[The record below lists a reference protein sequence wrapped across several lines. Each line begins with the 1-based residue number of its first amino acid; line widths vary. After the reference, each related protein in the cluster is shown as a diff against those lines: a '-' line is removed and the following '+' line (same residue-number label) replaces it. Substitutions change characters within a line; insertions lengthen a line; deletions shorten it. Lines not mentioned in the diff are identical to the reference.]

1 MSKKISILT
10 LGCAKNTVD
19 SEELLKQIENSGY
32 KIVINPEKADVL
44 VINTCGFVEDAKEE
58 SLDAI
63 FEAVELKRK
72 GRLEKIIVMGCLSE
86 RYKSELVKEIPEV
99 DKFIGTNKIDS
110 VAEELGIR
118 YKNELL
124 GERHLTTPKHYAY
137 LKISEGCNNPCSF
150 CAIPIM
156 RGKYQSKPM
165 ERVILEAKRLAL
177 LGVKELIVI
186 AQDTTYYG
194 LDLYGKRRL
203 HELLNKISDIEGIEW
218 IRLMYTYPAR
228 FPLELLEVF
237 DNDKI
242 CKYIDIPLQHI
253 SDKILKSMRR
263 GISSKST
270 KKLIEMIRKKIPGVA
285 IRTSLIVGY
294 PLETDKEF
302 NELLK
307 FVKETEFERLGVFT
321 YSMEEDTY
329 AERYG
334 DPVPKDVKEERKNQL
349 MEIQQEIS
357 LKKNSKF
364 VGKELKVLVDSK
376 MKKIAYAR
384 SEFDAPEID
393 NEIIIETDNQ
403 VKTGNFYNVKIV
415 DYLEYDLV
423 AKLT

>member
-1 MSKKISILT
+1 MNKKLSILT

-19 SEELLKQIENSGY
+19 SEELLKQIENTKY
-32 KIVINPEKADVL
+32 KIVENPQKADVL
-44 VINTCGFVEDAKEE
+44 IINTCGFIEDAKEE

-63 FEAVELKRK
+63 FEAVELKRAGK
-72 GRLEKIIVMGCLSE
+72 LSKIIVMGCLSE
-86 RYKSELVKEIPEV
+86 RYKDELAKEIPEV
-99 DKFIGTNKIDS
+99 DKFIGANKIDC
-110 VAEELGIR
+110 VTEELGIK
-118 YKNELL
+118 YKYELL

-150 CAIPIM
+150 CAIPLM
-156 RGKYQSKPM
+156 RGKYKSKPI
-165 ERVILEAKRLAL
+165 ERIILEAQRLAA

-203 HELLNKISDIEGIEW
+203 PELLNKISEIKGIEW
-218 IRLMYTYPAR
+218 IRLMYTYPSK
-228 FPLELLEVF
+228 FPEELIYTFE
-237 DNDKI
+237 NDKI

-263 GISSKST
+263 GISSKYT
-270 KKLIEMIRKKIPGVA
+270 KKLIEMIRKKIPNIA

-294 PLETDKEF
+294 PLETEKEF
-302 NELLK
+302 KELEK
-307 FVKETEFERLGVFT
+307 FVKEMEFERLGVFT

-329 AERYG
+329 AEKYG

-349 MEIQQEIS
+349 MAIQQEIS

-364 VGKELKVLVDSK
+364 VGKNLKVLVDSRSK
-376 MKKIAYAR
+376 TSSFAR

-393 NEIIIETDNQ
+393 NEIIIESKNQ
-403 VKTGNFYNVKIV
+403 LKIGNFYEVQIV
-415 DYLEYDLV
+415 DYLEYDLI
-423 AKLT
+423 AKLS